1 MTGDAFDEYA
11 KAKGWTQ
18 PENITKLIGPGK
30 IVDLDPATAE
40 ILDVA
45 LELERLE
52 SFLAREA
59 SAGSSV

>member
-30 IVDLDPATAE
+30 VVDLDPATTE
-40 ILDVA
+40 ILDVGA
-45 LELERLE
+45 GTGTVGK
-52 SFLAREA
+52 FLAKRGY
-59 SAGSSV
+59 S